1 MSIMAKKYGRA
12 ETVALEKSDGTA
24 YELRA
29 QSPWQEKLTVTA
41 SIFLLASHGIAAAE
55 SFDNLE
61 QALENP
67 ERVTVLSLN
76 EGSALEHIPAK
87 FGSLLNLTELD
98 ISSLEEL

>member
-1 MSIMAKKYGRA
+1 MAKKYGRA

-41 SIFLLASHGIAAAE
+41 SIFLLASNGIAAAE

-67 ERVTVLSLN
+67 ERTFPPWKSCTSP
-76 EGSALEHIPAK
+76 GR
-87 FGSLLNLTELD
+87 D
-98 ISSLEEL
+98 RISSTIIDRGWPASLCPG